1 MHETAR
7 RLLAVGKAKG
17 ARTFVDV
24 VRNIDESAQTAT
36 NWKTRGVSR
45 AGIIKASIKYG
56 VDVAWLACEN
66 NGKRPDFLDGFVDN
80 LSDPVCDPLVARED
94 PPSYL
99 DTTVIDPQTDQV
111 IRLMRSTDASG
122 RLMALGAV
130 IAAIDQ
136 YNKKKKRTV
145 ELDENEKLS
154 KNHSIIIYYNANFCV
169 ITIQMHRIRES
180 YLCRT
185 TLRTIG
191 KEA

>member
-17 ARTFVDV
+17 SQTFVDV
-24 VRNIDESAQTAT
+24 VRNIDGSAQTAT

-66 NGKRPDFLDGFVDN
+66 NGKRPDFLDGFIDD
-80 LSDPVCDPLVARED
+80 LSEPIREPLVAREE

-111 IRLMRSTDASG
+111 IRLMRSADASG

-130 IAAIDQ
+130 IAALDQ
-136 YNKKKKRTV
+136 YDKKKNKKR
-145 ELDENEKLS
+145 
-154 KNHSIIIYYNANFCV
+154 
-169 ITIQMHRIRES
+169 
-180 YLCRT
+180 
-185 TLRTIG
+185 
-191 KEA
+191 